1 MKCIQYQPLSVLQL
15 PAHTGVPEQREY
27 ILPVHNPEWAGYSKS
42 TIGTKIRDSFLTC
55 FMYDTLFVTIKVRY
69 RCDFQLF
76 LPFCCRLSQYHFASC
91 VCISLP
97 SVNDQHPRDT
107 TFKSNIQH
115 PTSSKQD
122 WQD

>member
-55 FMYDTLFVTIKVRY
+55 FMYDTLFVTIKVPVRLPIVFAILLSFEPVSF
-69 RCDFQLF
+69 CF
-76 LPFCCRLSQYHFASC
+76 LCLHIIT
-91 VCISLP
+91 ISHW
-97 SVNDQHPRDT
+97 S
-107 TFKSNIQH
+107 
-115 PTSSKQD
+115 TS
-122 WQD
+122 